1 MVCKIY
7 VYVPLQAAGTMVNL
21 IGVHLDKA
29 TKRKRSKRFD
39 EKILYIRV
47 FVDILIVEFML

>member
-1 MVCKIY
+1 
-7 VYVPLQAAGTMVNL
+7 MVNL